1 MKNKEIIAN
10 AAIQIGLL
18 TPEEAEERLDKNLD
32 IPLHT
37 INGWNLRG
45 KYKVKQGEEP
55 IIEVRLWKKK
65 EGSGSEFY
73 LAKAKLYIE
82 NQLKKE

>member
-18 TPEEAEERLDKNLD
+18 TSAEATEKVEKDLE

-37 INGWNLRG
+37 INGWKQLG
-45 KYKVKQGEEP
+45 KYKLKEGEEG
-55 IIEVRLWKKK
+55 IEVQLWRQK
-65 EGSGSEFY
+65 EDGKGFY
-73 LAKAKLYIE
+73 KAKAFLYRE
-82 NQLKKE
+82 EQLEME

>member
-18 TPEEAEERLDKNLD
+18 TSAEATERLEKDLE

-45 KYKVKQGEEP
+45 NYRVKQGEEP
-55 IIEVRLWKKK
+55 VVEVKLWKRKDGKK
-65 EGSGSEFY
+65 GFY
-73 LAKAKLYIE
+73 LAKAKLYTE
-82 NQLKKE
+82 NQIEEA